1 MSLVSFPEVVLIKLE
16 RDFALLIHGLFGK
29 VVDLFVNRES
39 PGRVVHVIGVV
50 NNALWCGYVVGC
62 FSRMI
67 STHWQGRSFLA
78 SHGSLFPSHLL
89 QLCD

>member
-1 MSLVSFPEVVLIKLE
+1 MSLVSFAEVVLIKLE

-29 VVDLFVNRES
+29 AVYLFVNRES
-39 PGRVVHVIGVV
+39 PARVVHVIGVV
-50 NNALWCGYVVGC
+50 NNGLWCGSAVGY

-78 SHGSLFPSHLL
+78 SHGSLFPSHHL
-89 QLCD
+89 QM